1 MSEQKKIAILGAGA
15 IGSVFGCLLAG
26 GGHSKEIDSMTGYAV
41 EVGYRLKVPV
51 GVNEGLMYLIK
62 SMEGR

>member
-1 MSEQKKIAILGAGA
+1 M
-15 IGSVFGCLLAG
+15 LARCG

-41 EVGYRLKVPV
+41 EVGRRLKVPV

-62 SMEGR
+62 SMEGEVGSGWQRGRRLYC